1 MTIHDAEIKQ
11 NEFDTK
17 LNTLSGYFPRN
28 QKYIEAKN
36 KILVNAKTFRRGEK
50 KIIEGFKKGTFLLK
64 SDNGFKK

>member
-36 KILVNAKTFRRGEK
+36 KILVNAKTFRRREK
-50 KIIEGFKKGTFLLK
+50 KLLK
-64 SDNGFKK
+64 VLKKEHFR